1 MKRKKQL
8 ITFVIGSSI
17 LFGACQVNTSPVTGI
32 TQPATTGSAK
42 PDTKEMTQ
50 PEMTQPEMTQPEMTQ
65 PAVTSSAPATEY
77 PVGERLGVV
86 NANLIGEALFARQG
100 EWIFQAKE
108 SSEDGIIKSKLD
120 GSEQS
125 VVVRKSAKWL
135 NLVGDWLYFVDYSS
149 NGSIAKVKTDGTGY
163 EILHDSMVTDMILR
177 DDWIYFI
184 DITKGRQIH
193 KIKTDGT
200 ELTKMDYRKRAS
212 RLFLEGDWLYWSNFL
227 NDNTISQ
234 DINTTKIDGSDGGL
248 GLISEE
254 MINVITVGEG
264 NIFYHTTT
272 EGRTNYVLRK
282 LIADHSGSLDRFMS
296 SKGITIIGVYQGW
309 FYFYEGDQ
317 VENISRVRLDGSGR
331 EILVGPGNYGRVQ
344 FLGDKIIFYDN
355 AFLNFGY
362 WIMDLDG
369 SNLRYFGK

>member
-1 MKRKKQL
+1 MP
-8 ITFVIGSSI
+8 
-17 LFGACQVNTSPVTGI
+17 TS
-32 TQPATTGSAK
+32 
-42 PDTKEMTQ
+42 
-50 PEMTQPEMTQPEMTQ
+50 
-65 PAVTSSAPATEY
+65 
-77 PVGERLGVV
+77 L
-86 NANLIGEALFARQG
+86 GEALFARQG

-108 SSEDGIIKSKLD
+108 SSEDGIIKSRLD
-120 GSEQS
+120 GSDQS

-135 NLVGDWLYFVDYSS
+135 NLIGDWLYFVDNSS

-163 EILHDSMVTDMILR
+163 EIIHDSMVTDMILR

-193 KIKTDGT
+193 RIKTDGT
-200 ELTKMDYRKRAS
+200 ELTKLDYRNRAS

-234 DINTTKIDGSDGGL
+234 DINTTKIDGSNGGL

-254 MINVITVGEG
+254 MINAITVGEG
-264 NIFYHTTT
+264 NIFYHTTS
-272 EGRTNYVLRK
+272 EDRTNYVARK
-282 LIADHSGSLDRFMS
+282 LIADHSGSIDGFMS
-296 SKGITIIGVYQGW
+296 SDGITIIGVYQGW

-317 VENISRVRLDGSGR
+317 VENISRVRLNGSGR

-344 FLGDKIIFYDN
+344 FLGDKIIFFDN

-369 SNLRYFGK
+369 SESALFRKIGRHLLDRHHWRRARYITINLWHKSTKDLNQMKRYDMADLTGNISLLINWR

>member
-1 MKRKKQL
+1 ML
-8 ITFVIGSSI
+8 LIGSSI
-17 LFGACQVNTSPVTGI
+17 LFAACQVNPSLRTGI
-32 TQPATTGSAK
+32 TQPATTGTVQQEA
-42 PDTKEMTQ
+42 TGTAQ
-50 PEMTQPEMTQPEMTQ
+50 PEMPSSTQ
-65 PAVTSSAPATEY
+65 PALTASTSATEY

-200 ELTKMDYRKRAS
+200 ELTKLDYRKRAS

-234 DINTTKIDGSDGGL
+234 DINTIKIDGSNGGL

-254 MINVITVGEG
+254 MINAITVGEG
-264 NIFYHTTT
+264 NIFYHTTS
-272 EGRTNYVLRK
+272 EYRTNYVARK
-282 LIADHSGSLDRFMS
+282 LIADYSGSIDGFMS
-296 SKGITIIGVYQGW
+296 SDGITIIGVYQGW

-317 VENISRVRLDGSGR
+317 VENISRVRLNGSGR

-344 FLGDKIIFYDN
+344 FLGDKIIFFDN